1 MSRKNLCRDKFLIQL
16 SGLIFLKPVKKHP
29 GSKKRKKT
37 AQLKIHD
44 IIPIP
49 PDHIP
54 EGSVFKGYNPFVV
67 QGLKIQLYNIK
78 YLLETYETP
87 DGKYLCAKLPEYLNG
102 KHFSPELICFILCQH
117 HHCGVTQPLLLEQLH
132 EFGIDIS
139 KGQLNNILIENKD
152 RFHKEKDDILSV
164 GLQVSN
170 YINLVYKKSAY
181 RRGNNT
187 FPHIGTGSKYRKARV
202 FFYFS
207 IPTLALTPL

>member
-44 IIPIP
+44 TIPIP

-78 YLLETYETP
+78 YLLETYET
-87 DGKYLCAKLPEYLNG
+87 
-102 KHFSPELICFILCQH
+102 
-117 HHCGVTQPLLLEQLH
+117 
-132 EFGIDIS
+132 
-139 KGQLNNILIENKD
+139 
-152 RFHKEKDDILSV
+152 
-164 GLQVSN
+164 
-170 YINLVYKKSAY
+170 
-181 RRGNNT
+181 
-187 FPHIGTGSKYRKARV
+187 
-202 FFYFS
+202 
-207 IPTLALTPL
+207 